1 MARSGKPSRQRATF
15 GKSEIC
21 GADSGGTRIRWSTSK
36 VGKPHADTK
45 KAPPDSASWRSPGSC
60 EKISS
65 VRLCSRLPITETT
78 SGAPV
83 RHPPLTVSALPQTRE
98 NATTS
103 CQPWPVPPSAWPQVS
118 PSSQAPKTS
127 LPLPSL
133 PVQPS
138 QPASWQALPSQP
150 VSWPVLLSSQQV
162 WPRPLQQA
170 SWQVRPSQPASPL
183 PWQVL
188 PSSLPVLQQLL
199 PPASWPAL
207 LLPWPLPPSAWQQV
221 LLSSLRLRPSQS
233 LLLRVLSLPVPWT
246 PALWMTA

>member
-15 GKSEIC
+15 GKSEIY
-21 GADSGGTRIRWSTSK
+21 GANSTRIRWSTTSAE
-36 VGKPHADTK
+36 KPHADTK
-45 KAPPDSASWRSPGSC
+45 RAPPDSALWRSPGSC

-65 VRLCSRLPITETT
+65 VRLCSRLPSPETT
-78 SGAPV
+78 SGAPC
-83 RHPPLTVSALPQTRE
+83 RAPALDCLGTPPTRE

-103 CQPWPVPPSAWPQVS
+103 CRPWRVPPSAWPQA
-118 PSSQAPKTS
+118 PLSSQVPKTS
-127 LPLPSL
+127 PPLPSL

-170 SWQVRPSQPASPL
+170 SWPVLPSQPASPL

-188 PSSLPVLQQLL
+188 PSSLPVLPQLL
-199 PPASWPAL
+199 RPASWPAL
-207 LLPWPLPPSAWQQV
+207 PLPWPPRPSAWQRV
-221 LLSSLRLRPSQS
+221 LLSSLQLRPSPS
-233 LLLRVLSLPVPWT
+233 LLLRVLSLPVLWT